1 MEGFEDVRRFQ
12 NRGIVVC
19 WWSHVVT
26 VCHCPVPAVACQD
39 SPPADGIGTSPS
51 EVRSTDLARLTAPCF
66 EGLTLLY
73 MREGKHAE
81 VFPIPP
87 TFQSFREIYQLKQK
101 YCQIVSVRMFLSI
114 NWSRSI
120 HPERL
125 VSQNWSVLLVQFFM
139 ASQQCDNV
147 RGLVPKLAALRKMQ
161 APRWVELGLREGL
174 WSWDLHKHTLHE
186 NRRHQSL
193 GSGFHW
199 SSWAVSIS
207 YQGWDKQSPIF
218 AEDMS
223 SGSVWKWPGHPGPH
237 LDLAFLL
244 PWLDQNFN
252 LMCMWHHIAHCFRI
266 DFQWFPIQL
275 QITPADAWNILEL
288 CWLCRIR
295 KRHSKEVAENLTFCG
310 RGASWRPSLSNSDW
324 ALDL

>member
-1 MEGFEDVRRFQ
+1 MMVLGWKGSKMFEGFR
-12 NRGIVVC
+12 IVVS
-19 WWSHVVT
+19 WSVGGHMWSLSRPS
-26 VCHCPVPAVACQD
+26 CSLPGLSACGRHWHIAERGAIHRLGSPNSSNFQGLHCFTCAKANMLGY
-39 SPPADGIGTSPS
+39 SRYS
-51 EVRSTDLARLTAPCF
+51 
-66 EGLTLLY
+66 
-73 MREGKHAE
+73 
-81 VFPIPP
+81 P

-101 YCQIVSVRMFLSI
+101 YCQIVSVRVFLSI

-207 YQGWDKQSPIF
+207 YQGWDKSPIF

-223 SGSVWKWPGHPGPH
+223 SGSVWISMDP
-237 LDLAFLL
+237 
-244 PWLDQNFN
+244 
-252 LMCMWHHIAHCFRI
+252 AH
-266 DFQWFPIQL
+266 FQWHQ
-275 QITPADAWNILEL
+275 
-288 CWLCRIR
+288 CRI
-295 KRHSKEVAENLTFCG
+295 SVAPVARPLRATPRPCLSSSVARPKSQWSWCACG
-310 RGASWRPSLSNSDW
+310 II
-324 ALDL
+324 